1 MLDPRPVLTGEHFVK
16 GDIAV
21 MEGAIAA
28 GCRFYAGYPITPSSE
43 IAERASQRLPLVGGE
58 YIQMEDEMGSLAA
71 VIGASCG
78 GAKAMT
84 ATSGPGLSLMMEH
97 VGLAF
102 MLEAPCVIVDVQ
114 RGGPSTGLPTLTSQ
128 GDMMQARWGSH
139 GDYEMVAYAP
149 GTVQE
154 MFDFAIKAF
163 NAAETYRIPVM
174 VMADQIIGQ
183 MTTRLVIPPEEEIET
198 AYRPIPDVPAE
209 GYLPFDSSHLVPPM
223 ALPGEGYRFHM
234 TALTHND
241 IGYPV
246 TSPLSQEA
254 LVPRLAGKIRE
265 NEEEIVEYEQR
276 LVDDAEVGLVVYGS
290 TSGPGWEAVQAARKE
305 GIKAGM
311 LRLITAWPFPRKPVR
326 RLSGQVDSIVVAE
339 VNMGQ
344 MVHPA
349 REAAD
354 CDVHH
359 LGLPGGRIFHP
370 KEILRAL
377 RRAVA

>member
-1 MLDPRPVLTGEHFVK
+1 
-16 GDIAV
+16 

-58 YIQMEDEMGSLAA
+58 YIQMEDEIGSLAA

-97 VGLAF
+97 IGLAF

-174 VMADQIIGQ
+174 VMADQIIAQ
-183 MTTRLVIPPEEEIET
+183 MTTKLVIPPEEEIET
-198 AYRPIPDVPAE
+198 TYRPMPDVPAE
-209 GYLPFDSSHLVPPM
+209 EYLPFDSSYLVPPM
-223 ALPGEGYRFHM
+223 ALAGEGYRLHM
-234 TALTHND
+234 TGLTHSD
-241 IGYPV
+241 IGYPAGLTHSDIGYPD
-246 TSPLSQEA
+246 TSAQGQEV
-254 LVPRLAGKIRE
+254 LVPRLVRKIRE
-265 NEEEIVEYEQR
+265 NEEAIIEYEER

-305 GIKAGM
+305 GIKRHGRRASRRACCASSPRG
-311 LRLITAWPFPRKPVR
+311 PFPGNRCAGFPSKSTPSSSPRSTWARWSIPRERWPTARCITWGSPGDASSIR
-326 RLSGQVDSIVVAE
+326 RRFCA
-339 VNMGQ
+339 
-344 MVHPA
+344 P
-349 REAAD
+349 
-354 CDVHH
+354 
-359 LGLPGGRIFHP
+359 
-370 KEILRAL
+370 
-377 RRAVA
+377 